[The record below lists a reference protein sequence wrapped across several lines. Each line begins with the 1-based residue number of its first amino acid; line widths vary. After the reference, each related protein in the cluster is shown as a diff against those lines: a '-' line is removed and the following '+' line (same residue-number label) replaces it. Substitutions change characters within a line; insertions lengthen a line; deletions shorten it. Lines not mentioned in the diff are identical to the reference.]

1 METKKYTQKEATGS
15 LFKNERKQAEKQPDY
30 TGTGNFGGYDFQISA
45 WLKKDKNDK
54 TYMSIKFSE
63 PYVKGGAKPASQDND
78 SIPF

>member
-1 METKKYTQKEATGS
+1 METKKFTQKDNTGS
-15 LFKNERKQAEKQPDY
+15 LFKNDRKKTEKHPDY

-63 PYVKGGAKPASQDND
+63 PYVKGGAKPESRSEDQ
-78 SIPF
+78 IPF